1 MANKKNKVTR
11 RKKNNKTKKKV
22 GLDTLSGFTTG
33 QPIYCFRFPDK
44 ALARGK
50 IRHLFKTDSH
60 EFAEFIDEITGQ
72 FRATLLED
80 IRLAPPRKQV
90 NAANSKIAF
99 KIKKSKD
106 KK

>member
-1 MANKKNKVTR
+1 MAR
-11 RKKNNKTKKKV
+11 RKKNKKPTKKI
-22 GLDTLSGFTTG
+22 GLETLSGFIVG
-33 QPIYCFRFPDK
+33 QAIYCLRFPDK
-44 ALARGK
+44 LLARGK
-50 IRHLFKTDSH
+50 IRHLFKTETH
-60 EFAEFIDEITGQ
+60 EFAEFVDEITGQ

-80 IRLAPPRKQV
+80 IILEPTRKQI